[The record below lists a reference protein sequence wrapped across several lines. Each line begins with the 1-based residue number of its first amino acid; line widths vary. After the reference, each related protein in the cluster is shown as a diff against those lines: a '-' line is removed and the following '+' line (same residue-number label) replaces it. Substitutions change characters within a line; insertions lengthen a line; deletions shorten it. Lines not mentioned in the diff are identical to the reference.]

1 MHTEEM
7 ELKEVNEFCDTS
19 FNIVIFLKLGCVL
32 DSVTS
37 YSPLQPG
44 SSYDSIKCRLQ
55 TCKHQN
61 GQNAC
66 QHLQDNS
73 RDHNGMLLLFLR
85 TSDLGRG

>member
-55 TCKHQN
+55 TCKHRN

-66 QHLQDNS
+66 QHFA
-73 RDHNGMLLLFLR
+73 G
-85 TSDLGRG
+85 